1 MVSRTQGLSSRAFG
15 IKRGALGGLLI
26 GGGVVSALWL
36 FAAKPAKGG
45 NTVAV
50 PEPIVAAF
58 DMVEVPVPIEPVMA
72 GTRVRDIAFRQVSYP
87 RHQVPADAVTDV
99 RAISDLVAITALPA
113 QLPLFTGNFNKRVSG
128 LNSVIERI
136 PAGMRAMTIKVDA
149 TSAVEGWAGSGSVV
163 DVLLIAHERTSVIA
177 EQVKI
182 LSAERVVEPVEG
194 ATSPQVPSTVTLL
207 VDQEQCLAINTAIP
221 LGKIAFALRSP
232 DDQAGWE
239 TAQYSADR
247 FKGKGAAVE
256 SEKRGVS
263 GYISVSGQNGGKS
276 FALSGGKWVQTAVV
290 PEGFRVMDEA
300 KMQPIIE
307 KRGAE
312 NAATKHS
319 SDSRRAGQLSNE

>member
-1 MVSRTQGLSSRAFG
+1 MVSRVQGLSSRSFG
-15 IKRGALGGLLI
+15 IRRGAIGGLLL

-45 NTVAV
+45 STVGAR
-50 PEPIVAAF
+50 EPIVAAF
-58 DMVEVPVPIEPVMA
+58 DMVEVPVPIAPVMA
-72 GTRVRDIAFRQVSYP
+72 GTKVRDIAFRRVSYP
-87 RHQVPADAVTDV
+87 RHQVPSDAVIDV
-99 RAISDLVAITALPA
+99 RAIGELVATTALPA
-113 QLPLFTGNFNKRVSG
+113 QLPLFAGNFNKRVTG

-136 PAGMRAMTIKVDA
+136 PPGMRAMTIKVDA

-194 ATSPQVPSTVTLL
+194 AASPQVPSTVTLL
-207 VDQEQCLAINTAIP
+207 VNQEQCLAINTAIP

-232 DDQAGWE
+232 DDREGWE

-247 FKGKGAAVE
+247 FKAKGGAVE

-263 GYISVSGQNGGKS
+263 GYISVSGLNGGKS
-276 FALSGGKWVQTAVV
+276 FALSDGKWIQTAIV
-290 PEGFRVMDEA
+290 PEGFRVMDEPKA
-300 KMQPIIE
+300 QPIIE
-307 KRGAE
+307 KRGVE
-312 NAATKHS
+312 NAATKYS
-319 SDSRRAGQLSNE
+319 ADSRRPSQPSNE